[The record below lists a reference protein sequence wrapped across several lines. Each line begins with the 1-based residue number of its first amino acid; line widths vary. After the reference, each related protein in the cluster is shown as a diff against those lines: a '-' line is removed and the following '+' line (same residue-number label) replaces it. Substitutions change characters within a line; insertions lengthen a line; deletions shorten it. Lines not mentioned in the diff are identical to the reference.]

1 MTINIKKYS
10 NKEWEITEVITVLKK
25 VEVKADSYDEA
36 KDIYHE
42 QYHELDWYTDEEFV
56 DEGALD
62 KEVADAEAAD
72 EEVADEPIL

>member
-1 MTINIKKYS
+1 MTINIKKNN

-56 DEGALD
+56 DDYEID
-62 KEVADAEAAD
+62 EVEDYE
-72 EEVADEPIL
+72 